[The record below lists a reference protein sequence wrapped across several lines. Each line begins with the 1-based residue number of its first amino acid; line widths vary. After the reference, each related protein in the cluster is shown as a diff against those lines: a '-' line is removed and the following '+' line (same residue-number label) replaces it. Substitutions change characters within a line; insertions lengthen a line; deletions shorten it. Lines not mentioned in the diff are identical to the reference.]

1 MKCFLLSIALI
12 VTFPFFAQKSEE
24 KQRSKHS
31 FYLAA
36 GIFGQTNIFDLSQ
49 PSYDYSGITSSLVYQ
64 ISFPKRF
71 VLGAE
76 LLSDQSFFKKEHSWD
91 PNVSNIGRLSGISLG
106 VQLGV
111 NVLRKKH
118 FDLSVLIVPHVNL
131 QKYIVKKH
139 TLHNN
144 ETELL
149 KYKSR
154 YLFVPFAAW
163 RFDFY
168 YKFNQL
174 HSIGLATDFNF
185 DIELYDLFGNVLLGV
200 ARAMFSYRFTLPSS

>member
-1 MKCFLLSIALI
+1 M
-12 VTFPFFAQKSEE
+12 
-24 KQRSKHS
+24 
-31 FYLAA
+31 
-36 GIFGQTNIFDLSQ
+36 
-49 PSYDYSGITSSLVYQ
+49 
-64 ISFPKRF
+64 
-71 VLGAE
+71 
-76 LLSDQSFFKKEHSWD
+76 
-91 PNVSNIGRLSGISLG
+91 
-106 VQLGV
+106 QLGV
-111 NVLRKKH
+111 NDLRKKH

-185 DIELYDLFGNVLLGV
+185 DIELYDLFGNVLLDRKSTRLNSSHV
-200 ARAMFSYRFTLPSS
+200 RISYAVFCLKKKK